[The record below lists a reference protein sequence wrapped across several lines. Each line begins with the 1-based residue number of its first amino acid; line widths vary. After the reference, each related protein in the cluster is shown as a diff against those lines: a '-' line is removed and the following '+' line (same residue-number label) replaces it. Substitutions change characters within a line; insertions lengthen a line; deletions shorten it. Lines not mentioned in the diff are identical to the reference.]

1 MRRDVLGLIV
11 LSLIAVS
18 CSTPRR
24 APSEA
29 GETRPAEPYV
39 RITSSDSNHVALQIA
54 ARQFLPTRRGEPEVW
69 LTGVSH
75 LGDSNYYAA
84 LQAHLDA
91 QSLVLFEGVG
101 GGDAEADAQD
111 QPSPSTNASNGAS
124 NNAGSLQSAMA
135 AALGLVF
142 QLDAIDYQRP
152 NFRHSDLS
160 VSQLRQLI
168 LSQQTSPGQP
178 GASESFEDLLSLME
192 GNSWFDWLIQ
202 ATLRFLGASPKFQAL
217 GRLALID
224 LLGQIQGDP
233 SRLEGLPPELDQL
246 LHVLLE
252 RRNEKVV
259 ADLKSE
265 LPRFGP
271 HSSIA
276 VFFGTGHMPDLQK
289 RLTTQLQFR
298 PGKEVWFT
306 AFAVDLARANVSAAD
321 RAFVDNFVQWQL
333 AHASAHAGK

>member
-1 MRRDVLGLIV
+1 M
-11 LSLIAVS
+11 
-18 CSTPRR
+18 
-24 APSEA
+24 
-29 GETRPAEPYV
+29 
-39 RITSSDSNHVALQIA
+39 RITCSDSNHVALQIA
-54 ARQFLPTRRGEPEVW
+54 ARQFLPPRRSEPVVW

-75 LGDSNYYAA
+75 IGDARYYAA

-91 QSLVLFEGVG
+91 RSLVLFEGVG
-101 GGDAEADAQD
+101 GADAEADARD
-111 QPSPSTNASNGAS
+111 QPSFSTKANSGGS

-142 QLDAIDYQRP
+142 QLDAIEYQRP
-152 NFRHSDLS
+152 NFRNSDLS
-160 VSQLRQLI
+160 VNQLRQLI

-178 GASESFEDLLSLME
+178 GASDSFEDLLSLME

-233 SRLEGLPPELDQL
+233 SRFEGLPPELEQL

-252 RRNEKVV
+252 RRNEKVM
-259 ADLKSE
+259 ADLTSA
-265 LPRFGP
+265 LPRLGP

-276 VFFGTGHMPDLQK
+276 VFFGTGHMPDLEK
-289 RLTTQLQFR
+289 RLTTQLRFR
-298 PGKEVWFT
+298 PGKQVWFT
-306 AFAVDLARANVSAAD
+306 AFSVDLARANVSTAD

-333 AHASAHAGK
+333 AHAASREGK